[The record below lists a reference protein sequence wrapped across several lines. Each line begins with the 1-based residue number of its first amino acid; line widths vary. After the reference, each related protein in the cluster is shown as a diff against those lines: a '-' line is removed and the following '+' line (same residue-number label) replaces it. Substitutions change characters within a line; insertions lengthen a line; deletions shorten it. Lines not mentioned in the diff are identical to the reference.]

1 MCVQHELACDPD
13 SGCWFEPQEVLKH
26 YGTAEEP
33 ASHRSRGSRESS
45 PTETNTLF
53 IELPEE
59 VQNVV
64 RPYLDSKFQL
74 QGSTLLAPGVVIRPD
89 MTFRRWLTSWMRQ
102 LTGLHASGP
111 HAAQVLCV
119 RVMSCGPAHLC

>member
-1 MCVQHELACDPD
+1 MSHGRTCSKMVFQHKHACVPD
-13 SGCWFEPQEVLKH
+13 NGCLTKPQEVLKH
-26 YGTAEEP
+26 YGIAEEP
-33 ASHRSRGSRESS
+33 TSHRSRGSREST

-74 QGSTLLAPGVVIRPD
+74 QGGTLLAPGIIIRPD

-111 HAAQVLCV
+111 HFA
-119 RVMSCGPAHLC
+119 

>member
-1 MCVQHELACDPD
+1 
-13 SGCWFEPQEVLKH
+13 VLKH

-33 ASHRSRGSRESS
+33 TSHRSRGSREST

-74 QGSTLLAPGVVIRPD
+74 QGSTLLAPGIVIRPD

-119 RVMSCGPAHLC
+119 SSYHVVLLISASSLSVTWRVKVPVVNWAD